1 MSSEQIKNLT
11 ENISKT
17 FTGKERL
24 VTQMIIALLA
34 GGHVLLEDVPG
45 VGKTTLAKAL
55 AESVALDFARVQ
67 FTPDTL
73 PSDIIGTT
81 VLDAETGSFRLMKG
95 PVFHSFLL
103 ADEINR
109 SSPKTQS
116 ALLEAMDEH
125 QVTIDGTTH
134 ALAEPFMVVAT
145 QNPVELLGTY
155 PLPEAQLDRFLMKI
169 SLGYPEKEDQLLLA
183 ERFLSGAF
191 EEERTPVLTRED
203 LLTMMG
209 EVKKVMISD
218 ELIQYAV
225 SIAEATRSTTEVSCG
240 ASLRAG
246 LDLLRASQASAYV
259 DGRDFVIP
267 EDIVEMSKLVLPHRL
282 VLTTEAKL
290 SHFTGYQIM
299 LKVLDRVKRPR

>member
-1 MSSEQIKNLT
+1 MLKNLT